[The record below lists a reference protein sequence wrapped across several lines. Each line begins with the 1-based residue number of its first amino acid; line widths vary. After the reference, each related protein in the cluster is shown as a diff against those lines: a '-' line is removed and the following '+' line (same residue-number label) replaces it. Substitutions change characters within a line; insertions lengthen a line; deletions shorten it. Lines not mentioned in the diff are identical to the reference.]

1 MKGIVLLGLALF
13 VAEILLWFGVAQFIS
28 GWWIFLWTIAAIFI
42 GLNMIR
48 SSMASVMP
56 QMHQMQ
62 AGGAIDP
69 AAAPQITDA
78 LPKVIVG
85 FLLLIPGLFTDLLAG
100 LILIPAV
107 RTRVQAAV
115 MKVMQ
120 QRQQAMMNQMMN
132 QMGGGA
138 MGGGAAGGFD
148 PKMMEEL
155 MRQMGAGGMGGMSG
169 GASNPQGG
177 RPTIIEGEA
186 RQVKPDLKK
195 IESAN
200 DD

>member
-28 GWWIFLWTIAAIFI
+28 GWWIFLWTLAAIFI

-56 QMHQMQ
+56 QMQQMQ
-62 AGGAIDP
+62 AGAAIDP

-78 LPKVIVG
+78 LPKVLVG

-100 LILIPAV
+100 LIMIPAV

-155 MRQMGAGGMGGMSG
+155 MRQMGAGGMSG

>member
-28 GWWIFLWTIAAIFI
+28 GWWIFLWTVAAIFI

-56 QMHQMQ
+56 QMQQMQ

-78 LPKVIVG
+78 LPKVLVG

-100 LILIPAV
+100 LIMIPAV

-155 MRQMGAGGMGGMSG
+155 MRQMGAGGMGGTQPNQ
-169 GASNPQGG
+169 AG

-186 RQVKPDLKK
+186 RQVQPDLKK
-195 IESAN
+195 IKSAN

>member
-1 MKGIVLLGLALF
+1 MKSIVLLGLALF

-28 GWWIFLWTIAAIFI
+28 GWWIFLWTLAAIFI

-56 QMHQMQ
+56 QMQQMQ
-62 AGGAIDP
+62 AGAAIDP

-78 LPKVIVG
+78 LPKVLVG

-100 LILIPAV
+100 LIMIPAV

-169 GASNPQGG
+169 GASGNQSG

>member
-42 GLNMIR
+42 GLNMVR

-56 QMHQMQ
+56 QMQQMQ

-69 AAAPQITDA
+69 AAAPQITQA
-78 LPKVIVG
+78 LPKVLVG
-85 FLLLIPGLFTDLLAG
+85 FLLLLPGLISDVLAALL
-100 LILIPAV
+100 LIPAV
-107 RTRVQAAV
+107 QTRVQAAV
-115 MKVMQ
+115 MKIIQ
-120 QRQQAMMNQMMN
+120 QRQQAMMQQMMN
-132 QMGGGA
+132 QMGDGA
-138 MGGGAAGGFD
+138 MGGGAAGGID
-148 PKMMEEL
+148 PNMMEEL
-155 MRQMGAGGMGGMSG
+155 MRQMGAGGMGRPSSHNGR
-169 GASNPQGG
+169 
-177 RPTIIEGEA
+177 RPTVIEGEA

>member
-28 GWWIFLWTIAAIFI
+28 GWWIFLWTIAAFFI

-56 QMHQMQ
+56 QMQQMQ
-62 AGGAIDP
+62 AGAAIDP

-78 LPKVIVG
+78 LPKVLVG

-100 LILIPAV
+100 LIMIPAV

-155 MRQMGAGGMGGMSG
+155 MRQMGAGGMGGNQ
-169 GASNPQGG
+169 AG

-195 IESAN
+195 IKSAN

>member
-28 GWWIFLWTIAAIFI
+28 GWWIFLWTIAAMVI

-48 SSMASVMP
+48 SSMAGVMP
-56 QMHQMQ
+56 QMQQMQ
-62 AGGAIDP
+62 AGIAIDP
-69 AAAPQITDA
+69 AAAPQITNA
-78 LPKVIVG
+78 LPKVLVG
-85 FLLLIPGLFTDLLAG
+85 FLLLIPGLFTDLLAA

-107 RTRVQAAV
+107 QVRVQVAV

-138 MGGGAAGGFD
+138 LGGGAAGGFD
-148 PKMMEEL
+148 PQMMEEL
-155 MRQMGAGGMGGMSG
+155 MRQMGAGGMSG
-169 GASNPQGG
+169 GTRPAQG

-186 RQVKPDLKK
+186 RQVKPELKK

>member
-28 GWWIFLWTIAAIFI
+28 GWWIFLWTLAAIFI

-48 SSMASVMP
+48 NSMASVMP
-56 QMHQMQ
+56 QMQQMQ
-62 AGGAIDP
+62 AGVAIDP
-69 AAAPQITDA
+69 AAAPQITNA
-78 LPKVIVG
+78 LPKVLVG

-107 RTRVQAAV
+107 QTRVQAAI

-120 QRQQAMMNQMMN
+120 QRQEAMMQQMMN
-132 QMGGGA
+132 QMGGG
-138 MGGGAAGGFD
+138 MGGAAGGFD

-155 MRQMGAGGMGGMSG
+155 MRQMGAGGMGEASG
-169 GASNPQGG
+169 GGTRPTAKGS
-177 RPTIIEGEA
+177 PTIIEGEA

>member
-28 GWWIFLWTIAAIFI
+28 GWWIFLWTIAAFFI

-56 QMHQMQ
+56 QMQQMQ
-62 AGGAIDP
+62 AGAAIDP

-78 LPKVIVG
+78 LPKVLVG

-100 LILIPAV
+100 LIMIPAV

-138 MGGGAAGGFD
+138 VGGGAAGGFD

-155 MRQMGAGGMGGMSG
+155 MRQMGAGGMGGTQ
-169 GASNPQGG
+169 SNQAG

-195 IESAN
+195 IKSAN

>member
-28 GWWIFLWTIAAIFI
+28 GWWVFLWTIAMIFV
-42 GLNMIR
+42 GLNMVR

-56 QMHQMQ
+56 QMQQMQ
-62 AGGAIDP
+62 AGGGIDP
-69 AAAPQITDA
+69 AAAPQVTQA
-78 LPKVIVG
+78 LPKVLVG
-85 FLLLIPGLFTDLLAG
+85 FLLLLPGLISDILAVLL
-100 LILIPAV
+100 LIPAV
-107 RTRVQAAV
+107 QRRVQAAV
-115 MKVMQ
+115 MKIMQ

-132 QMGGGA
+132 QMGGAG
-138 MGGGAAGGFD
+138 MGNGAAGGFD
-148 PKMMEEL
+148 PNMMEEL
-155 MRQMGAGGMGGMSG
+155 MRQMGAGGMNI
-169 GASNPQGG
+169 GARPTQG
-177 RPTIIEGEA
+177 RPTVIEGEA

>member
-42 GLNMIR
+42 GLNIIR
-48 SSMASVMP
+48 SSMGNIMP
-56 QMHQMQ
+56 QMQQMQ
-62 AGGAIDP
+62 AGGGIDP
-69 AAAPQITDA
+69 AAAPQLTQA
-78 LPKVIVG
+78 LPKVLVG
-85 FLLLIPGLFTDLLAG
+85 FLLLLPGLLSDIMAVLL
-100 LILIPAV
+100 LIPAV
-107 RTRVQAAV
+107 QTTVQAMV
-115 MKVMQ
+115 MKVVQ
-120 QRQQAMMNQMMN
+120 QRQQSMMNQMMN

-148 PKMMEEL
+148 PQMMQDL
-155 MRQMGAGGMGGMSG
+155 MRQMGAGGMTG
-169 GASNPQGG
+169 GARPTQG

-186 RQVKPDLKK
+186 RQVKPDIKR

>member
-56 QMHQMQ
+56 QMQQMQ

-78 LPKVIVG
+78 LPKVLVG
-85 FLLLIPGLFTDLLAG
+85 FLLLIPGLFTDLLAA

-155 MRQMGAGGMGGMSG
+155 MRQMGAGGTGGTQ
-169 GASNPQGG
+169 SNQAG

-195 IESAN
+195 IKSAN